1 MKFVFIDKSEQEAQ
15 IIKNVLTKW
24 NIAYHTNTNKQYG
37 FFGKF
42 CQYDIEINVEP
53 AFYDFICKE
62 VDKVNKLEHCFDM
75 PSAIK
80 EFNVKTNKQNRSWDD
95 INTDMES
102 IFKSVS
108 KDIEEYDKRSKYQR
122 IIGKFKNILSK
133 DNKVTKLIKND
144 KEQIIYFK
152 DLTEEEKQILTLV
165 IPMNI
170 LKNPNTT
177 FIRHR
182 NGVSVRIQEK

>member
-37 FFGKF
+37 FFGNS

-53 AFYDFICKE
+53 AFYEFICKE
-62 VDKVNKLEHCFDM
+62 VDKVNKLEQCFDM
-75 PSAIK
+75 PSA
-80 EFNVKTNKQNRSWDD
+80 VKGLSLKSSKQDKNWDD
-95 INTDMES
+95 INKDMQLLFEN
-102 IFKSVS
+102 VS
-108 KDIEEYDKRSKYQR
+108 RNIEKYDKRNKLLS
-122 IIGKFKNILSK
+122 KFKNILSK
-133 DNKVTKLIKND
+133 DKKVSKPVKND

-165 IPMNI
+165 IPMTV
-170 LKNPNTT
+170 LKDPNTT
-177 FIRHR
+177 FIRHN